1 MLTTALA
8 AAVQHHQWE
17 TGRQIALHL
26 PAAPAPDAP
35 WELCAELAAQA
46 PPLAGCRAQDNLAAR
61 ALAMMPRD
69 AVALHGATL
78 LHSFV
83 HAEALAWA
91 QQQGTAC
98 AGRWC
103 CGGCTH

>member
-1 MLTTALA
+1 VLTTALA
-8 AAVQHHQWE
+8 AAVQHRQWE

-26 PAAPAPDAP
+26 PAVPVPDAP

-46 PPLAGCRAQDNLAAR
+46 APLAGRRAQDNLAAR

-69 AVALHGATL
+69 AVAVHGGAL
-78 LHSFV
+78 LHTFV

-91 QQQGTAC
+91 QQQGTAR
-98 AGRWC
+98 A
-103 CGGCTH
+103 